1 MKILG
6 ISILIFVCLILFS
19 LGIDML
25 TGFDVPTSI
34 KDTFNPFLV
43 VEIKEV
49 VLFFLFIIYMIC
61 IFALAIYRK
70 KKQGTTKD

>member
-1 MKILG
+1 MG

-34 KDTFNPFLV
+34 MDTFNPFLV
-43 VEIKEV
+43 VEVEEV
-49 VLFFLFIIYMIC
+49 VLCLLFIIYMIF
-61 IFALAIYRK
+61 IFTLAIYRK